1 MSNLTVDQVIQ
12 QRRNLE
18 VDILHMIQN
27 FEKFTGMTVSHFDLI
42 RATKISERHGS
53 LVSVELNLEL

>member
-27 FEKFTGMTVSHFDLI
+27 FEKFTGATVSRLDLI